1 MVCNLHHCRLF
12 LLKRSKTGVGRVQVM
27 GQKSVFKLIS
37 EILFVLFLMV
47 GVSPTATDARIM
59 EYTDNEYNYTFQFPS
74 DWTEKEVIEQDEFG
88 EIRVLLQGPR
98 ASSIMVLVNPL
109 GKGRK
114 ISKEHFNSI
123 PNRNSFINQMINFT
137 VDQIYRTTS
146 KRMNASKM
154 IVIERQ
160 IRPSESGIKF
170 YISTLHFIND
180 VPLGLAGIHTVPF
193 GQDYLIGFVMSS
205 ILDSRTMEDNET
217 FKHIFNSFRLIG
229 EEPAS
234 PSSFFGGVLDSMVS
248 WMPLVGGLGWKYNS
262 ASPLSRNIFLWLP
275 LGVFFI
281 IALKFR
287 KIFMRK
293 YDWKLHK
300 PH

>member
-1 MVCNLHHCRLF
+1 M
-12 LLKRSKTGVGRVQVM
+12 K
-27 GQKSVFKLIS
+27 QKSVFKPIS
-37 EILFVLFLMV
+37 EILFFLFLMV

-59 EYTDNEYNYTFQFPS
+59 EYTDNEYNYTFKFPS
-74 DWTEKEVIEQDEFG
+74 DWTEKEVVEQDELG
-88 EIRVLLQGPR
+88 EVRVLLQGPR

-123 PNRNSFINQMINFT
+123 PNRNSFVNQMMNFT

-146 KRMNASKM
+146 KKMNASKM
-154 IVIERQ
+154 IVVERQ

-193 GQDYLIGFVMSS
+193 GQDHIIGFVMSS

-217 FKHIFNSFRLIG
+217 FKHIFNSFHLID
-229 EEPAS
+229 EEPAL
-234 PSSFFGGVLDSMVS
+234 PSSFFGGVLDSMAS
-248 WMPLVGGLGWKYNS
+248 WIPLVGDLSWQYMS
-262 ASPLSRNIFLWLP
+262 ASPLRRNLYLWLP
-275 LGVFFI
+275 LGVLI
-281 IALKFR
+281 IVGLKFG

-293 YDWKLHK
+293 YNWKFHK
-300 PH
+300 PR

>member
-1 MVCNLHHCRLF
+1 M
-12 LLKRSKTGVGRVQVM
+12 K
-27 GQKSVFKLIS
+27 QKGVFKLIS
-37 EILFVLFLMV
+37 EILFVLFFMV

-59 EYTDNEYNYTFQFPS
+59 EYTDNEYNYTFKFPS
-74 DWTEKEVIEQDEFG
+74 DWTEKEVVEQDEFG

-123 PNRNSFINQMINFT
+123 PNRNSFVIQMMNFT

-146 KRMNASKM
+146 KKMNASKM
-154 IVIERQ
+154 IVVERQ

-170 YISTLHFIND
+170 YISTLHFING
-180 VPLGLAGIHTVPF
+180 VPIGLAGIHTVPF

-217 FKHIFNSFRLIG
+217 FKHIFNSFRLID

-234 PSSFFGGVLDSMVS
+234 PSSFFGGVLDSMAS
-248 WMPLVGGLGWKYNS
+248 WIPLAGDLSWKYNS
-262 ASPLSRNIFLWLP
+262 ANPLSRNLYLWLP
-275 LGVFFI
+275 LVMFLI
-281 IALKFR
+281 VALKFR

-293 YDWKLHK
+293 HNRDFHK
-300 PH
+300 AR

>member
-1 MVCNLHHCRLF
+1 M
-12 LLKRSKTGVGRVQVM
+12 K
-27 GQKSVFKLIS
+27 QKSVFKLIS

-47 GVSPTATDARIM
+47 GVSPTASDARIM
-59 EYTDNEYNYTFQFPS
+59 EYTDNEYNYTFKFPS
-74 DWTEKEVIEQDEFG
+74 DWTEKEVVEHDELG
-88 EIRVLLQGPR
+88 EVRVLLQGPR
-98 ASSIMVLVNPL
+98 ASSIMVLVNTL

-123 PNRNSFINQMINFT
+123 PNRNSFVNQMINFT

-146 KRMNASKM
+146 KKMNASKM
-154 IVIERQ
+154 IVVERQ

-180 VPLGLAGIHTVPF
+180 VPLGLAGIHTIPF
-193 GQDYLIGFVMSS
+193 GQDHVIGFVMSS

-217 FKHIFNSFRLIG
+217 FKHIFNSFRLIDEG
-229 EEPAS
+229 PAP
-234 PSSFFGGVLDSMVS
+234 PSSFFGGVLDSMAS
-248 WMPLVGGLGWKYNS
+248 WIPLVGDLSWQYKS
-262 ASPLSRNIFLWLP
+262 ASSLSRNLFFWLP
-275 LGVFFI
+275 LGVFLI
-281 IALKFR
+281 LGLKFG

-293 YDWKLHK
+293 HNWKLLK